1 MDHPTVI
8 PLYGF
13 LAGDCLGLVIL
24 VPADA
29 KVGAIATTLIE
40 AAITRVAPL
49 ARPAVFHAGKRLD
62 LELAIAA
69 SGIAPLDRIDVR
81 EAP

>member
-1 MDHPTVI
+1 MI

-29 KVGAIATTLIE
+29 RVAAIATILIE
-40 AAITRVAPL
+40 AAITRVAPF
-49 ARPAVFHAGKRLD
+49 AHAEVHHRGKRVDPQLT
-62 LELAIAA
+62 LAEA
-69 SGIAPLDRIDVR
+69 GIAPLDRVDVR
-81 EAP
+81 EAAP